1 MTHAQNWHIIVS
13 VSTPLASRVANR
25 NANGMRNLF
34 RPSVDHTPG
43 LVKGDMSVQWATAP
57 CALKDALE
65 SPAAR
70 AD

>member
-13 VSTPLASRVANR
+13 ESTPLASPVASH
-25 NANGMRNLF
+25 NANGMNLF
-34 RPSVDHTPG
+34 RPSGDHTPG
-43 LVKGDMSVQWATAP
+43 LVKDDMSVQWTTAP